1 MDARTVHELRETILN
16 RIQHILIH
24 SYGQSLDS
32 IDQNNLDAHLAFKGD
47 PQLNELRLAL
57 YRMKE
62 GTYGNCI
69 YCKNPISVEI
79 LRRSP
84 TAHFCESCAA
94 KLSAHLKRNSMHK
107 TAS

>member
-1 MDARTVHELRETILN
+1 MDARTVHELQETIMN
-16 RIQHILIH
+16 RIQHILLH
-24 SYGQSLDS
+24 DYGQNPDS
-32 IDQNNLDAHLAFKGD
+32 ITQNNLDAHLAFKGD

-57 YRMKE
+57 YRIKK

-69 YCKNPISVEI
+69 YCKKPISVEI

-94 KLSAHLKRNSMHK
+94 KLSAHLKRSKLQKNVS
-107 TAS
+107 

>member
-1 MDARTVHELRETILN
+1 MDARTVHELQETILN
-16 RIQHILIH
+16 RIQHILLQN
-24 SYGQSLDS
+24 YGQNPDS

-69 YCKNPISVEI
+69 YCKKPISVEI

-84 TAHFCESCAA
+84 TAHFCESGAV
-94 KLSAHLKRNSMHK
+94 KLSAHLKRNKLQK